1 MLLQQERAGHVA
13 LDNHEH
19 KGTKMSKKVSQ
30 QPPIMLRMIL
40 KQHHRQCRVI
50 HIAYA
55 RFFRVRLRRDKVD
68 SLHVAEIDFVA
79 EHLHVEHLPH
89 VLFAIV
95 RVHLASRCKLGAN
108 VGHLLVDSLLL
119 LGLGRAWG
127 RGRNAKKVTAVVL
140 RAQMTGK
147 LQIARQGK

>member
-1 MLLQQERAGHVA
+1 M
-13 LDNHEH
+13 
-19 KGTKMSKKVSQ
+19 
-30 QPPIMLRMIL
+30 
-40 KQHHRQCRVI
+40 I

-68 SLHVAEIDFVA
+68 SLHVAEINFVA
-79 EHLHVEHLPH
+79 EHVHVEHLPH

-108 VGHLLVDSLLL
+108 VGHLLVDSLLF

-127 RGRNAKKVTAVVL
+127 SGERHAKKGDAM
-140 RAQMTGK
+140 RSSS
-147 LQIARQGK
+147 